1 MPAEA
6 DLFSP
11 EVFFSFQNS
20 KVVVFNISVIFHK
33 VFYVIKVL
41 VGFIEA
47 IVIRVRFG
55 RALEFAQ
62 KVPILCEFFRG
73 GIVSTLLPL
82 LLYFLIEGIFSASAV
97 NLLFQR
103 HEIVDPA
110 F

>member
-1 MPAEA
+1 VPAEA

-20 KVVVFNISVIFHK
+20 KAVVFNIGVIFHE
-33 VFYVIKVL
+33 VFDVIEVL

-62 KVPILCEFFRG
+62 EIPILYEFFRG
-73 GIVSTLLPL
+73 GIMSTLLPL
-82 LLYFLIEGIFSASAV
+82 LLYLLIEGIFFASAV
-97 NLLFQR
+97 YFLFQL
-103 HEIVDPA
+103 HEIVDLA